1 MFVDRLRAELTI
13 EAGGA
18 SVAVPSRHVE
28 RFDACLFPW
37 GFEVELTFWIVCESD
52 PSEDELF
59 EAFLGPGQVKAS
71 LELGRTFDEVG
82 EEAEALSLVGLA
94 VERSVVEQPAD
105 EVSGAPVLAR
115 RYALRFVDRAR
126 ALWSQHRPTSLYVN
140 ASYVD
145 LFTDNLP
152 EGLALEHA
160 WAASSTQRPVLSLGL
175 GAAWG
180 RTPVGP
186 SVPQRHEAFGPS
198 TPRRQALFGRDLSG
212 PAPSFFDFTFWL
224 LDRECAGLFYDV
236 AGDAYQIADSKPA
249 ATSPFSLETDE
260 VEAIEVRPPSLRR
273 EQVVVLNASTEAAE
287 ARHPLANADALEGLR
302 ADTLARTP
310 IASEFDARIKLETA
324 RARQRETG
332 ALVTLR
338 RTPAAALAPNLAIKL
353 GKGFSDKLFA
363 YGKTYRIVTLRLRG
377 APPRSTDG
385 EGERQGDSAET
396 SQGAQASRSPPA
408 SQDAYESQDSRA
420 SRSARGSQDP
430 QANRGAQAGN
440 GARASDR
447 IEGRGGGVEASLG
460 RRYELDYELGLEL
473 ASDPVFHAP
482 PFAEPAWP
490 FQVEGIV
497 VSDAGADD
505 EQTYQAYRDEAT
517 SLDYYK
523 IAVPLFADKKVIAPY
538 EPASLT
544 GQFYFPLYKG
554 ERVLV
559 ALDFDRARV
568 AGHLDWRPGARL
580 PLDSQGNHLLFGK
593 KGASQ
598 TSLRHTY
605 ADGKPSL
612 TIERTSGTD
621 LQTVVISEG
630 TIRLETTEKG

>member
-1 MFVDRLRAELTI
+1 VFVDRLRTELTI

-28 RFDACLFPW
+28 RFDARLFPW

-82 EEAEALSLVGLA
+82 EAAEALSLVGLA
-94 VERSVVEQPAD
+94 VERSVVEQPVD

-140 ASYVD
+140 ASYAD
-145 LFTDNLP
+145 LFADNLP

-180 RTPVGP
+180 RAPVGP
-186 SVPQRHEAFGPS
+186 SVPRPTA
-198 TPRRQALFGRDLSG
+198 AFGRDIGG

-236 AGDAYQIADSKPA
+236 AGDTYQIADAKPA
-249 ATSPFSLETDE
+249 ATSPLSLETEE
-260 VEAIEVRPPSLRR
+260 VEAIELRPPSLRR
-273 EQVVVLNASTEAAE
+273 EQVVVLNASTEASE
-287 ARHPLANADALEGLR
+287 AKHPLANADALAGLR
-302 ADTLARTP
+302 ADTLTRTP
-310 IASEFDARIKLETA
+310 IASEFDARVKLETA

-338 RTPAAALAPNLAIKL
+338 RTPAAALAPNLALKL
-353 GKGFSDKLFA
+353 GQGFSDKLFA

-377 APPRSTDG
+377 VPPRQAEGEMRPG
-385 EGERQGDSAET
+385 EGAQA
-396 SQGAQASRSPPA
+396 SQGAQT
-408 SQDAYESQDSRA
+408 
-420 SRSARGSQDP
+420 SA
-430 QANRGAQAGN
+430 AEI
-440 GARASDR
+440 DR
-447 IEGRGGGVEASLG
+447 LEGRGGGVEASLG

-482 PFAEPAWP
+482 AFAEPAWP

-523 IAVPLFADKKVIAPY
+523 IAVPLFEGKKVIAPY

-630 TIRLETTEKG
+630 TIRLETTEKS